1 MDEFLAFRE
10 QERIKATLI
19 MCAELK
25 LRHFWVLL
33 LLGKSIWGAFG
44 DAIEIGK
51 INRAPNCCTS
61 TSNLSSLRLR
71 ILTHNYVLR
80 FQRHWCFVRQ

>member
-19 MCAELK
+19 MYAELK

-33 LLGKSIWGAFG
+33 LLGKSTWGAFG
-44 DAIEIGK
+44 DAIEIEESDY
-51 INRAPNCCTS
+51 APNQQ
-61 TSNLSSLRLR
+61 LI
-71 ILTHNYVLR
+71 ILT
-80 FQRHWCFVRQ
+80 FPASGTQI